1 MPRTDPTTIIVG
13 AGPAGV
19 SLAYLLASR
28 GVSVT
33 LLEQHTDFAR
43 AFRGEIVLPRGFEAL
58 R

>member
-1 MPRTDPTTIIVG
+1 MARTDTTTIIVG

-33 LLEQHTDFAR
+33 LLGAAH
-43 AFRGEIVLPRGFEAL
+43 
-58 R
+58 